1 MICESSFI
9 KSKCVFW
16 WKTAKTSKTVTRK
29 FWEKFS
35 FASFN
40 WLKRNREPVDSV
52 RNSMM
57 KFFIVSIDW
66 EFLSIDR
73 ILFSIDRTGI
83 ENQSNKA
90 VALWWISSFFDRSR
104 KRFDRSKALNFEFS
118 LAFWLSVKTLIKG
131 KVVCDEITHD
141 SI

>member
-1 MICESSFI
+1 MIYESSFI

-16 WKTAKTSKTVTRK
+16 WNIAKTPKTVTRK

-40 WLKRNREPVDSV
+40 WLKRNREPVDSG

-57 KFFIVSIDW
+57 KFSIVSIDR
-66 EFLSIDR
+66 ESLLINRMF
-73 ILFSIDRTGI
+73 FSTDRTGI
-83 ENQSNKA
+83 ENPSNEA
-90 VALWWISSFFDRSR
+90 VALWWISSFFDQSR
-104 KRFDRSKALNFEFS
+104 KRFNWSNALNFEFS

-131 KVVCDEITHD
+131 RVVCDEITHV